1 MASATDLCK
10 RALVSLLKKPGLAY
24 GVALE
29 VTRDSTEAQVRT
41 AFRKVS
47 CKVHPD
53 HGGKE
58 EDQKRLN
65 LAHEAWQ
72 NALKQACG
80 TPPGRPA
87 RSSTNTQV

>member
-1 MASATDLCK
+1 MVSATDLCK

-29 VTRDSTEAQVRT
+29 VTRDSTDAQVRT

-47 CKVHPD
+47 CKVHLD
-53 HGGKE
+53 RGGKE

-65 LAHEAWQ
+65 LARGAWQ
-72 NALKQACG
+72 NALKQARG
-80 TPPGRPA
+80 TTPGPP
-87 RSSTNTQV
+87 SEE